1 MPIRGRKKRGHR
13 RRREALVH
21 SHLERASRDL
31 LERYPHVV
39 RSFIGKNAGIYALYK
54 KRRLYYVGLASGLS
68 SRLKHHVKD
77 RHSQSWDRFSIY
89 LTIKDQHL
97 KEIESLLLQIAK
109 PPGNK
114 VGGKTAGSQDLR
126 RRIWRAIR
134 EEHDKERS
142 ELFDRAQRHRGA
154 KEPRIKAGKKPELA
168 RLLPLGAKLRGSL
181 KGVVYKAIAKPD
193 GRIRF
198 NGTYYKSLSMAA
210 AAALKR
216 PTNGWWFWQVERGRR
231 NWVRLT
237 KIRKAGTAIYSR

>member
-1 MPIRGRKKRGHR
+1 MPIRERKKRGRR

-31 LERYPHVV
+31 LERYPDVV

-97 KEIESLLLQIAK
+97 KEIESLLLQISK
-109 PPGNK
+109 PAGNK
-114 VGGKTAGSQDLR
+114 VGGKTAGSLDLK

-134 EEHDKERS
+134 EEHDKEHTK
-142 ELFDRAQRHRGA
+142 LFDRVRRNSASKDLSKRT
-154 KEPRIKAGKKPELA
+154 KASELMRFLPQGA
-168 RLLPLGAKLRGSL
+168 RLRGIHKGKLH
-181 KGVVYKAIAKPD
+181 KATARRD
-193 GRIRF
+193 GRVLF
-198 NGTYYKSLSMAA
+198 NGAYYQSLSLAA
-210 AAALKR
+210 AAAVKR
-216 PTNGWWFWQVERGRR
+216 SINGWWFWKVQQGQG

-237 KIRKAGTAIYSR
+237 KIRRAGTAVYSR